1 MQCLI
6 KNTIRITF
14 PDSQKGVFQRSSTEK
29 NTFSKTTL
37 TRHTAKWAPL
47 SNSDHFVWTIQ
58 IIPLVFDKNNY
69 IILLIKIIT

>member
-14 PDSQKGVFQRSSTEK
+14 PDSHKRVFHVSDVKK

-37 TRHTAKWAPL
+37 TRHTAKWAL